1 MIVGLI
7 CTSVFLVIEKSYL
20 FNVATNALYVFMFLY
35 FFFLIFN

>member
-20 FNVATNALYVFMFLY
+20 FNVITNACLCFFI
-35 FFFLIFN
+35 FFFNF